1 MKLKF
6 SIIIL
11 LSSMIG
17 VKSNAQDTLAVGDAV
32 RIALENNYD
41 IRIASNDVRIDQQ
54 NVSYGNAGL
63 FPRVDAVIDQN
74 NSIQNTSQT
83 RADGTVV
90 ALDDARNHNLN
101 YGVELNWTVFDGFR
115 MFARL
120 EQLRELQKLGE
131 AELQTVVLTRV
142 SDVMTVYFD
151 LVQQQQQLQALDT
164 AIVISR
170 QRVETA
176 QNRFEIGK
184 ASKLEVLNAQVDLNS
199 DTTSL
204 LRQQELYANT
214 KTQLNQL
221 MARDVQTQFA
231 VVRDLVVDGGLL
243 LPDLTTL
250 AEKQNPLL
258 QSQIINRRVAELQL
272 RQVRAARYP
281 TINVTTGYNF
291 AESQSSLGFT
301 SESYARGL
309 NYGFGATLNIFNGFL
324 QNRNERIAKIAIEN
338 SGIAIEQQTSI
349 LRSQLTST
357 YQTYLTNIQLTELE
371 RNNEI
376 LAKQNLDITLEK
388 YRIGTIATLEFRT
401 AQLNYINA
409 RVRSSNAQYE
419 AKLSE
424 IQLKELAGTL
434 TF

>member
-1 MKLKF
+1 M
-6 SIIIL
+6 L
-11 LSSMIG
+11 LISMISFT
-17 VKSNAQDTLAVGDAV
+17 SNAQDTLTVAEAV
-32 RIALENNYD
+32 RVALENNYD

-63 FPRVDAVIDQN
+63 LPRVDAVIDNN

-90 ALDDARNHNLN
+90 ALEDARNHSLN
-101 YGVELNWTVFDGFR
+101 YGVALNWTVFDGFR

-120 EQLRELQKLGE
+120 EQLRELRKLGE

-176 QNRFEIGK
+176 RNRFEIGK

-214 KTQLNQL
+214 KTRLNQL
-221 MARDVQTQFA
+221 MARDVQTQFG
-231 VVRDLVVDGGLL
+231 VVRDLTVDAGLL
-243 LPDLTTL
+243 LADLTTL

-272 RQVRAARYP
+272 KQVRAARYP
-281 TINVTTGYNF
+281 TVSVQTGYNF

>member
-1 MKLKF
+1 
-6 SIIIL
+6 
-11 LSSMIG
+11 
-17 VKSNAQDTLAVGDAV
+17 
-32 RIALENNYD
+32 
-41 IRIASNDVRIDQQ
+41 
-54 NVSYGNAGL
+54 
-63 FPRVDAVIDQN
+63 
-74 NSIQNTSQT
+74 
-83 RADGTVV
+83 
-90 ALDDARNHNLN
+90 
-101 YGVELNWTVFDGFR
+101 
-115 MFARL
+115 
-120 EQLRELQKLGE
+120 
-131 AELQTVVLTRV
+131 
-142 SDVMTVYFD
+142 
-151 LVQQQQQLQALDT
+151 
-164 AIVISR
+164 
-170 QRVETA
+170 
-176 QNRFEIGK
+176 
-184 ASKLEVLNAQVDLNS
+184 
-199 DTTSL
+199 
-204 LRQQELYANT
+204 
-214 KTQLNQL
+214 
-221 MARDVQTQFA
+221 
-231 VVRDLVVDGGLL
+231 
-243 LPDLTTL
+243 
-250 AEKQNPLL
+250 
-258 QSQIINRRVAELQL
+258 
-272 RQVRAARYP
+272 VRAARYP